1 MNDLSKE
8 LELQVNLEEYEEG
21 FWFDGGKFK

>member
-1 MNDLSKE
+1 MKDLSKE
-8 LELQVNLEEYEEG
+8 LEMKVNLEEYEEG